1 MTITEEGMYK
11 RTNLTEMKSVIKI
24 DKWLLS
30 NVINCSKISGK
41 TKTRVGE
48 KLIKN
53 GFKDFHRITYLLIT
67 LTSSISGKPCRD
79 QFNLEIKR

>member
-11 RTNLTEMKSVIKI
+11 RINLTEMKSVIKI

-41 TKTRVGE
+41 TKTR
-48 KLIKN
+48 
-53 GFKDFHRITYLLIT
+53 R
-67 LTSSISGKPCRD
+67 
-79 QFNLEIKR
+79 